1 MNYQDYSSATK
12 FKNENHCIYAY
23 NRQKKAG
30 KGKMKLKLTDSKVL
44 SESIN
49 IISDLVTEVKA
60 KVNKEGLSIIA
71 IDPANVALVTL
82 NLPHSAFSMFELENE
97 EVLGLN
103 LGDLKQVLKRVSSG
117 SSLTIEKEDNL
128 LKFGVEGTKRH
139 FKLALI
145 NVEQEEKKI
154 PELEFSSKIEI
165 NSDILATAI
174 EDASIVADACTF
186 SALKDSFTIEA
197 QGALN
202 STKTEFS
209 SEQAKIET
217 KDAKSKYS
225 IEYLQKFMKAG
236 RISDRAVI
244 QFSSDYPARLDFKG
258 DAEMIFILAPR
269 VEED

>member
-1 MNYQDYSSATK
+1 
-12 FKNENHCIYAY
+12 
-23 NRQKKAG
+23 
-30 KGKMKLKLTDSKVL
+30 MKLKLTDAKIL

-60 KVNKEGLSIIA
+60 KIGKEGLNIIA
-71 IDPANVALVTL
+71 IDPANVALV
-82 NLPHSAFSMFELENE
+82 NLSIPHSAFSMFELENE

-103 LGDLKQVLKRVSSG
+103 LGDLKQVLKRVPMG

-128 LKFGVEGTKRH
+128 LKFGIEGTRRH

-145 NVEQEEKKI
+145 NIEQEEKKI
-154 PELEFSSKIEI
+154 PELEFNSKIEI

-186 SALKDSFTIEA
+186 SVSKDNFSIEA

-209 SEQAKIET
+209 GEQVKIET
-217 KDAKSKYS
+217 KDAKAKYS

-236 RISDRAVI
+236 RISDKTTI

-258 DAEMIFILAPR
+258 AAEMIFILAPR